1 MHQELFTRLLERM
14 DCLDIDAMN
23 EVRVRVRVRVSHPQ
37 PHPHPEMSQG
47 ERAEVRPVRKA
58 LVQRCEALSAQA
70 LQVERARSIPR
81 RRN

>member
-1 MHQELFTRLLERM
+1 MTTSNSLRIYLRTYLRTYLSTYVRTHVRTYLLTY
-14 DCLDIDAMN
+14 LLTYL
-23 EVRVRVRVRVSHPQ
+23 P
-37 PHPHPEMSQG
+37 SQG

-58 LVQRCEALSAQA
+58 LVQRCEALSAEA

>member
-1 MHQELFTRLLERM
+1 MTTSNSYLRTY
-14 DCLDIDAMN
+14 
-23 EVRVRVRVRVSHPQ
+23 VRTYLRTYVLTYLP
-37 PHPHPEMSQG
+37 SQG

-58 LVQRCEALSAQA
+58 LVQRCEALSAES